1 MTQEKQFGRFLFPS
15 MKAACLFLKDIEDVF
30 ASGVASM
37 VGAQIDEDYTGMLEN
52 EGVVVRTLTAR
63 AYKLANRVATRIDD

>member
-1 MTQEKQFGRFLFPS
+1 M
-15 MKAACLFLKDIEDVF
+15 F

-52 EGVVVRTLTAR
+52 GGVVVRTLTAR

>member
-1 MTQEKQFGRFLFPS
+1 MTQRKQFGRFLFPS
-15 MKAACLFLKDIEDVF
+15 MKAACQFLKDIEDVS

-37 VGAQIDEDYTGMLEN
+37 VGAQIDEYYTNMLEN
-52 EGVVVRTLTAR
+52 GGVVVRTLTEH